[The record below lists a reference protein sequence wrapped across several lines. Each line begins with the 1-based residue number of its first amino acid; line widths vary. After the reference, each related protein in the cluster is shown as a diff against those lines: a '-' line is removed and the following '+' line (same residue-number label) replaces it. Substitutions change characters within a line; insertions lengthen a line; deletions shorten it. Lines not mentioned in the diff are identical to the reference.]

1 MAWPGLI
8 IILIVVVVIYLEDIE
23 NHQREEIVIAVKTH
37 NNTVE
42 PADEK
47 THQMSPHFPLGI
59 FNFNENSNEEY
70 EVLCLFKATVDYD
83 LLCFPVIKIGLGCW
97 LVVVVVVGVIS
108 WQGRDTHR
116 FRNNSDE

>member
-23 NHQREEIVIAVKTH
+23 NHQREEIVIALKTH

-47 THQMSPHFPLGI
+47 PHQINPHFPLGI
-59 FNFNENSNEEY
+59 FNFNGNSNEEY
-70 EVLCLFKATVDYD
+70 ELLCLFKAT
-83 LLCFPVIKIGLGCW
+83 
-97 LVVVVVVGVIS
+97 
-108 WQGRDTHR
+108 Q
-116 FRNNSDE
+116 